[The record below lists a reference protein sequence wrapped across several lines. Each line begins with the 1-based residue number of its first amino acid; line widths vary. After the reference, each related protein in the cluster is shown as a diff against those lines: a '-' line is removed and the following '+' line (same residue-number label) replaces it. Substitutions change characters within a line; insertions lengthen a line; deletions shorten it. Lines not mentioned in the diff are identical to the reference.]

1 MALPQR
7 ASRFDT
13 HLGVHL
19 GYLGGAFGRVSLLA
33 PDVVFAPHTRDCEQ
47 VLANVD
53 AAPLDVLI
61 DGRTHRLLP
70 HDAILMRPRQ
80 IYAIP
85 RAGEVGGA
93 RGVPGSV
100 LIKASGSLAAR
111 AGLAMPAPGSVGSNA
126 PIALA
131 RDARAALRELVDAMT
146 VQDPGAAAVRQCV
159 DAVFGAVASVAMD
172 HADGMTSS
180 PRSEDAQA
188 PSIRA
193 EANALVFGELNT
205 FREIDDAAR
214 RYDVSAR
221 HFFTLFRRATGL
233 PPRAF
238 YNMRRLEMAFALLL
252 DTSRSIADI
261 AYELGF
267 NAPPH
272 FTRFM
277 RDNTG
282 WTPSSYRQAV
292 ALAPD
297 ALRPS
302 LSTFA
307 PLPRGV

>member
-1 MALPQR
+1 MALARR
-7 ASRFDT
+7 ASDIDAYSSA
-13 HLGVHL
+13 HL

-33 PDVVFAPHTRDCEQ
+33 PDVAFAPHTRDCEQ

-53 AAPLDVLI
+53 ARPLDVLI
-61 DGRTHRLLP
+61 DGRAHRLLP
-70 HDAILMRPRQ
+70 HDAILLRPRQ

-85 RAGEVGGA
+85 RANDDRGA
-93 RGVPGSV
+93 ARQPGSV
-100 LIKASGSLAAR
+100 LIKASASLAAQ
-111 AGLAMPAPGSVGSNA
+111 AGLHTPPPGAGGTNA
-126 PIALA
+126 ITALERVA
-131 RDARAALRELVDAMT
+131 REALHELVEAMT
-146 VQDPGAAAVRQCV
+146 VQDPGAVVVRQCV
-159 DAVFGAVASVAMD
+159 DDLFGAVAAAAVERSAGTVP
-172 HADGMTSS
+172 S
-180 PRSEDAQA
+180 PATDDAQA

-193 EANALVFGELNT
+193 EANALVFGELNS
-205 FREIDDAAR
+205 FREIGDAAR
-214 RYDVSAR
+214 RYDVSER

-252 DTSRSIADI
+252 DASRPIADV

-282 WTPSSYRQAV
+282 WTPSNYRQAV

-302 LSTFA
+302 LATFA
-307 PLPRGV
+307 PLPHGA

>member
-1 MALPQR
+1 MALPQH
-7 ASRFDT
+7 AAPFDT
-13 HLGVHL
+13 PHGAHL

-53 AAPLDVLI
+53 EAPLDVLI
-61 DGRTHRLLP
+61 DGHARRLLP
-70 HDAILMRPRQ
+70 HDAILLRPRQ

-85 RAGEVGGA
+85 RAGEGGGA
-93 RGVPGSV
+93 RGLPGSV
-100 LIKASGSLAAR
+100 LIKASASLAAR
-111 AGLAMPAPGSVGSNA
+111 AGLAMPAPGTAGPNV

-146 VQDPGAAAVRQCV
+146 VQDPGAVAVRQCV
-159 DAVFGAVASVAMD
+159 DAVFGAVAHAAMERGPLPSAP
-172 HADGMTSS
+172 AD
-180 PRSEDAQA
+180 DAQA

-193 EANALVFGELNT
+193 EANARVFGELNT
-205 FREIDDAAR
+205 FREIGDAAR
-214 RYDVSAR
+214 RYDVSER

-252 DTSRSIADI
+252 DSSRSIADI

-302 LSTFA
+302 VSTFA